1 MNDTKA
7 VLVEQLEK
15 KKKKIMLCTAKL
27 FEMFKLQL
35 FPKIVELC
43 I

>member
-15 KKKKIMLCTAKL
+15 KKKKK
-27 FEMFKLQL
+27 KK
-35 FPKIVELC
+35 KIYAMHGQV

>member
-15 KKKKIMLCTAKL
+15 KKKKK
-27 FEMFKLQL
+27 KKK
-35 FPKIVELC
+35 KIYAMHGQV